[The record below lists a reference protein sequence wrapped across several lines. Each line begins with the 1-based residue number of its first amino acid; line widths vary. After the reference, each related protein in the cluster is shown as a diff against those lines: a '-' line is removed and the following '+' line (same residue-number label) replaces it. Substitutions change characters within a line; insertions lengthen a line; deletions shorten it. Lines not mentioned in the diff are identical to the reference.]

1 MKIYDIE
8 DFDRLIKLKP
18 NFEVVLSDSLQTAE
32 VEEFLENDLDNRYKE
47 IEELQELLKVLN

>member
-8 DFDRLIKLKP
+8 DLDRLIKLNP
-18 NFEVVLSDSLQTAE
+18 NFEVVLSDSLQTTE

-47 IEELQELLKVLN
+47 IEELQEPLKVLN

>member
-8 DFDRLIKLKP
+8 DFDRLIKLNP
-18 NFEVVLSDSLQTAE
+18 NFEVVLSDSLQTTE